1 MSGHKIIIPTLDD
14 ALRRIEE
21 LERRISD
28 FEIRA
33 ENSKAVQKSS
43 TENITSGGRNRD
55 VDRSVKSAKNDT
67 KEYHTVSPTE
77 DPKKL
82 AEQVLNFPGPLK
94 RKADEGIA
102 GSREDVNKNRNNYD
116 M

>member
-1 MSGHKIIIPTLDD
+1 MKGHEIIIPTLDD

-28 FEIRA
+28 IEIRA

-43 TENITSGGRNRD
+43 TENITSGGRNLD
-55 VDRSVKSAKNDT
+55 VNRSVKSAKNDT
-67 KEYHTVSPTE
+67 KEYHTANTTR

-82 AEQVLNFPGPLK
+82 AEHVLNFPGPNK

-102 GSREDVNKNRNNYD
+102 GSREDVKKNRNNYD